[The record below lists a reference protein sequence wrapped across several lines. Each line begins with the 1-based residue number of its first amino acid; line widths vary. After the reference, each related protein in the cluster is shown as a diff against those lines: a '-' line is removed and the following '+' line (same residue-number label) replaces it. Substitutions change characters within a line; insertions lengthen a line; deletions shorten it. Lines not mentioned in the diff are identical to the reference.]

1 MLELSRFFQAHNNLC
16 RGEAAFIMIIGF
28 LVFMAFLSLILA
40 LWEIQIEGK
49 EGWAAKLPTWRIE
62 KGWVVRIFGSR
73 PITGYHIFM
82 SVFMIAVIHLPL
94 FFVSWSW
101 RLESLLIGFL
111 LGMLLLED
119 FLWFVLNPHYGIKNF
134 RRGKIWWHKNWLG
147 PVPMLYWIMIVFAG
161 LLIYLGRTA
170 I

>member
-1 MLELSRFFQAHNNLC
+1 MIFGLI
-16 RGEAAFIMIIGF
+16 AFI
-28 LVFMAFLSLILA
+28 LLLSILLA

-49 EGWAAKLPTWRIE
+49 DGWATNLPAWRI
-62 KGWVVRIFGSR
+62 KNGLIVKIFGGR
-73 PITGYHIFM
+73 PVTGYHIFM
-82 SVFMIAVIHLPL
+82 TLFMIAIIHLPL
-94 FFVSWSW
+94 FFTPWSW
-101 RLESLLIGFL
+101 RLESLLIGFY

-147 PVPMLYWIMIVFAG
+147 PVPLLYWIMLVPVV
-161 LLIYLGRTA
+161 LLIYLGRNA

>member
-1 MLELSRFFQAHNNLC
+1 
-16 RGEAAFIMIIGF
+16 MIIGF

-62 KGWVVRIFGSR
+62 KGWVVRIFGGR
-73 PITGYHIFM
+73 PITGYHVFM
-82 SVFMIAVIHLPL
+82 SLFMIAVIHLPL

-111 LGMLLLED
+111 VGMLLLED

-134 RRGKIWWHKNWLG
+134 RRGKIWWHKNWWG
-147 PVPMLYWIMIVFAG
+147 PVPMLYWIMIVFAA

>member
-1 MLELSRFFQAHNNLC
+1 
-16 RGEAAFIMIIGF
+16 MIIGF
-28 LVFMAFLSLILA
+28 LVFMAFLSFILA

-49 EGWAAKLPTWRIE
+49 EGWAASLPAWRIT
-62 KGWVVRIFGSR
+62 KGWIVKIFGGR
-73 PITGYHIFM
+73 PVTGYHIFM
-82 SVFMIAVIHLPL
+82 TLFLIAMIHLPL

-101 RLESLLIGFL
+101 RLESLLIGFF

-134 RRGKIWWHKNWLG
+134 RKGNIWWHKNWLG
-147 PVPMLYWIMIVFAG
+147 PVPLLYWIMIVPTVI
-161 LLIYLGRTA
+161 LIYFGKTA